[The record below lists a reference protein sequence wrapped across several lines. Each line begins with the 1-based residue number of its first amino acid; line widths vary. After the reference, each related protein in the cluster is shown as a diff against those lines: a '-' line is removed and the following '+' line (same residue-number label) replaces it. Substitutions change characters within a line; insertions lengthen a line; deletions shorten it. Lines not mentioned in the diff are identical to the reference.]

1 VILYEV
7 YQIVQIIYIER
18 FTAKYSVENFQN
30 ICFKHVRWCSS

>member
-18 FTAKYSVENFQN
+18 FTAKYSVENLH
-30 ICFKHVRWCSS
+30 K